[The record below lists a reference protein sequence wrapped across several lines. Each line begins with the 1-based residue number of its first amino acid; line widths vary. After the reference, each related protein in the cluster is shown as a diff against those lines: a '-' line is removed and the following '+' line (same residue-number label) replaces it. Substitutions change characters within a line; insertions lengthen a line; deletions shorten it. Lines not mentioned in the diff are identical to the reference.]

1 MRAHS
6 REHLISISTMSKGN
20 MLLGQARGKVGSLVF
35 SRQNGKQVTRAKA
48 ETVRNPQTEKQIVQR
63 IILNTISQAYS
74 RMSAITDHSFEG
86 KTNPAENMAAFMK
99 RNMNELRSKI
109 AAAVANGD
117 SFSDI
122 FNFAPIGS
130 ANFVYNPL
138 VISQGALPKVPVISV
153 TSGTGAKTGAVAIN
167 TYQGVIDAF
176 NLQRGD
182 QLTFINICEDEL
194 GNKYFY
200 YNRVILN
207 PVNENGVNLP
217 LSTAFIADG
226 EIVSPSPKNEGSF
239 AALQYAANGIT
250 FAIGNTDVK
259 AAAVIVSREKGDGS
273 WARSEASL
281 ILDPQAIEESID
293 AMTLQDAIDDFTEN
307 SVGLD
312 NSKYLNNASF
322 KGGSSAQ
329 EPAGEKVNISV
340 SCDPTQG
347 TVSGGG
353 RKAVGSSVTIVAT
366 PKAGYLFDGW
376 FENDQ
381 LVSNYAS
388 YTFPASV
395 NRNLVAQFHEFQGV
409 TIQASVNVDPS
420 LATVTGGGDYEVG
433 DTVTLQSQKV
443 GSAQLIFAGW
453 WEGTSLVSNNNPYT
467 FTAES
472 NRTLVAHW
480 DTGE

>member
-1 MRAHS
+1 
-6 REHLISISTMSKGN
+6 

-48 ETVRNPQTEKQIVQR
+48 ENVRNPQTEKQIVQR

-86 KTNPAENMAAFMK
+86 KTTPAENMAAFMK
-99 RNMNELRSKI
+99 RNMNDLRSKI
-109 AAAVANGD
+109 SAAVAAGQ
-117 SFSDI
+117 SFDDI

-153 TSGTGAKTGAVAIN
+153 TSGSGAKTGAVAIN

-207 PVNENGVNLP
+207 PVDDNGVNLP

-226 EIVSPSPKNEGSF
+226 KIVSPSPKNEGSF

-250 FAIGNTDVK
+250 FAVGNTNVK
-259 AAAVIVSREKGDGS
+259 AAAVIASREKADGT

-293 AMTLQDAIDDFTEN
+293 AMTLQSAIDDFTEKGI
-307 SVGLD
+307 GLD
-312 NSKYLNNASF
+312 NAKFLNNASSESSATTSG
-322 KGGSSAQ
+322 GGSSSTTVAA
-329 EPAGEKVNISV
+329 PTISGSTPFTESTQV
-340 SCDPTQG
+340 TIKAATGATIHYTTDGNTPTSSSPVYSAAITLTDTT
-347 TVSGGG
+347 TVKAIAIKNGVTSTAASKTFTKTSGGG
-353 RKAVGSSVTIVAT
+353 
-366 PKAGYLFDGW
+366 
-376 FENDQ
+376 
-381 LVSNYAS
+381 
-388 YTFPASV
+388 
-395 NRNLVAQFHEFQGV
+395 
-409 TIQASVNVDPS
+409 
-420 LATVTGGGDYEVG
+420 TGGGGMD
-433 DTVTLQSQKV
+433 Q
-443 GSAQLIFAGW
+443 
-453 WEGTSLVSNNNPYT
+453 N
-467 FTAES
+467 
-472 NRTLVAHW
+472 
-480 DTGE
+480 